1 MGRIQQMLYADGGS
15 PLRRK
20 RSYIS
25 LSGAICPV
33 DAICLTARY
42 APNGAWGGVG
52 RVQQMLYADAGGVA
66 VFVSRKKARVGSK
79 RDSSLR
85 MRYIQNDRCGVGCC
99 HFERNVAKPKNLKLI
114 NDKKTFI
121 ALTLHSE

>member
-1 MGRIQQMLYADGGS
+1 MLYADGGS
-15 PLRRK
+15 PLRCNGAIYPCR
-20 RSYIS
+20 
-25 LSGAICPV
+25 GAICPV

-42 APNGAWGGVG
+42 APNGAWGGSG
-52 RVQQMLYADAGGVA
+52 AYNKCYMRTLGVLRFLFP
-66 VFVSRKKARVGSK
+66 VRRQEWGSK

-85 MRYIQNDRCGVGCC
+85 IRYIQNDRCGVGCC
-99 HFERNVAKPKNLKLI
+99 HFERNVVKPKNLKLI